1 MNKSGVLK
9 VVVLLIFIILFVLFG
24 VPEIKKALKNYN
36 EYNEMVSTIEMLDSE
51 IERIKSEVEIIRSEK
66 VVATD
71 EIDTTDVVSTIN
83 YLCSQDGVS
92 FDSLRTYRLNSMEE
106 VELLMSVDSLA
117 DAQKIGEKCG
127 MADLHVVVE
136 DFESFAKTVSSLP
149 LDLISYTMIMP
160 KDTVVVRILFV

>member
-9 VVVLLIFIILFVLFG
+9 IVVLLIFIVLFVLFG
-24 VPEIKKALKNYN
+24 VPEINKALKNYK
-36 EYNEMVSTIEMLDSE
+36 EYNEMVSMVEMLDSE
-51 IERIKSEVEIIRSEK
+51 IERIKSETEVIKSEK

-71 EIDTTDVVSTIN
+71 EIDTTDVVATVN

-92 FDSLRTYRLNSMEE
+92 FDSLHTYRLNSMEE

-117 DAQKIGEKCG
+117 DAQKISDKCG

-136 DFESFAKTVSSLP
+136 DFESFARTVSSLP

-160 KDTVVVRILFV
+160 SDTVVVRILFV